1 MKANT
6 SDIRQRDRKPVRRCL
21 PAIAL
26 LLLLP
31 AAALFSQN
39 ANLGTAGAQFLK
51 IPVGGRA
58 TGLGGAMVSNAN
70 DVEAVFWNPAG
81 ITGVK
86 GGGVMFSHSAWWAS
100 IQLNHAAYVQSL
112 EDIGSFAIS
121 MTVLSMDAMDVTT
134 ELEPEGTGQTF
145 DAGDLMIGVSYA
157 RKLTE
162 EFSVGVTAKIVQER
176 IWNEKATGV
185 AFDVGTQYRIGFR
198 DLTIGMSMMNF
209 GGNMQYDGLDLSVD
223 YPVSQL
229 NSTVRLAPAHL
240 SPDEYPLPLHFQVG
254 ISMSPYVSD
263 ELSVLL
269 AADVAHPNDNQ
280 ENLNLGME
288 LTIFKQLFIRGGYR
302 MGYDT
307 DRATLGAGVAAP
319 IGDVNLTFD
328 YAYSMYYLLPNVS
341 RISFG
346 LTF

>member
-1 MKANT
+1 MNT
-6 SDIRQRDRKPVRRCL
+6 FHSDIRRGGRKSGRRCFQ
-21 PAIAL
+21 AIAL
-26 LLLLP
+26 LLILP
-31 AAALFSQN
+31 AAVMFAQN

-58 TGLGGAMVSNAN
+58 TGLGGAFVSNAN
-70 DVEAVFWNPAG
+70 DVEAAFWNPAG

-86 GGGVMFSHSAWWAS
+86 SGGVMFSHSAWWS
-100 IQLNHAAYVQSL
+100 TVQLNHAAYVQSL
-112 EDIGSFAIS
+112 EDIGSFGVS
-121 MTVLSMDAMDVTT
+121 MTVLSMDAMEVTT

-145 DAGDLMIGVSYA
+145 DAGDMMFGLTYA

-162 EFSVGVTAKIVQER
+162 EFSVGVTAKIVQQR

-185 AFDVGTQYRIGFR
+185 AFDIGTQYRIGYR
-198 DLTIGMSMMNF
+198 DLTLGMSMMNF
-209 GGNMQYDGLDLSVD
+209 GGNMQYDGIDLSVD
-223 YPVSQL
+223 YPVNQQ

-240 SPDEYPLPLHFQVG
+240 TPDEYPLPLHFQVG

-280 ENLNLGME
+280 ENLNFGME
-288 LTIFKQLFIRGGYR
+288 VTIFKQFFIRGGYR

-319 IGDVNLTFD
+319 LGDINLTFD
-328 YAYSMYYLLPNVS
+328 YAYSIYYLLPNIN